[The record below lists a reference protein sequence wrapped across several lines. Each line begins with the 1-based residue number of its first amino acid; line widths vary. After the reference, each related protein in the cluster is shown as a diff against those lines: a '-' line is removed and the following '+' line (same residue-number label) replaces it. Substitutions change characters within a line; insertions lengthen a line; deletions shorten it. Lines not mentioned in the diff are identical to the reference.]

1 MKLTEFNA
9 LKEASMKEELTR
21 CNGSSKWVQHMLGE
35 APYANMVE
43 LHEKADEYWDYC
55 QNSDFLEAFTHHPKI
70 GDVSSLKEKF
80 ASTASWSE
88 GEQSGVAVATEDL
101 IEKLASLNDAYYDKH
116 GFIFIVCATGKTAS
130 EMLEIL
136 EGRLPNSTDMEILQ
150 AAEEQRKITHLRINK
165 LLS

>member
-1 MKLTEFNA
+1 MKLTELNA
-9 LKEASMKEELTR
+9 LEEANMKEELTR
-21 CNGSSKWVQHMLGE
+21 CNGSSKWVQSMILK

-43 LHEKADEYWDYC
+43 LHEKADECWDNC
-55 QNSDFLEAFTHHPKI
+55 NNNDFLEAFKHHPKI
-70 GDVSSLKEKF
+70 GDVNSLKEKF

-88 GEQSGVAVATEDL
+88 GEQSGVAVATED
-101 IEKLASLNDAYYDKH
+101 IIKKLALLNEDYYTKH
-116 GFIFIVCATGKTAS
+116 GFIFIVCATGKTAG

-136 EGRLPNSTDMEILQ
+136 EGRLPNSTEMEILQ